1 MLTIF
6 FLILFLILF
15 HAFCLIIGSLFLVNF
30 VSIST
35 ITPSNVKVAYIFM
48 LYFVLKMVFVDK
60 KCRKPFKHKL
70 AKVKKALYSAI
81 ISLCF

>member
-1 MLTIF
+1 
-6 FLILFLILF
+6 
-15 HAFCLIIGSLFLVNF
+15 
-30 VSIST
+30 
-35 ITPSNVKVAYIFM
+35 M